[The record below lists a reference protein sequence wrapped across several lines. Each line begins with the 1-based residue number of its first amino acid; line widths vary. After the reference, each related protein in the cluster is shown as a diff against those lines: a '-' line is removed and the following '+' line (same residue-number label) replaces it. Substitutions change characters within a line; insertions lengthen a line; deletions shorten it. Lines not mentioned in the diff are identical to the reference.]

1 MSLIKDTAGFL
12 NDLGKAVNGLS
23 VFESRFGGGKSS
35 PAQPAPTATAP
46 AAPAPQAFDLKS
58 VSPWV
63 WVGVGGLALVLLLR
77 R

>member
-1 MSLIKDTAGFL
+1 MSLISDTAGFL
-12 NDLGKAVNGLS
+12 SDLGKAVNGLS
-23 VFESRFGGGKSS
+23 VFENRFGGGS
-35 PAQPAPTATAP
+35 PSAAQPTP

-63 WVGVGGLALVLLLR
+63 WVGAGGLALVLLLR